1 MITAPPGPAPAA
13 GSPPPAE
20 TEHRPATVELT
31 VGGMHCSA
39 CAIRIQGALA
49 SQPGVV
55 SAAVNLATNKAFVAF
70 DDTAVGTDRLCEAVA
85 GIGYSATPVEGG
97 TSAGA
102 PEHTEHW
109 FSRAAFAW
117 VLSIAAFSLA
127 MFGPATAAAGWT
139 VLVLAVAVE
148 LGGGWPFLRAT
159 VRLARHGGTSM
170 DTLIAVGTLA
180 ALAVTAVETIALGGR
195 HVHLGGGGAF
205 AAKLHGVMGPL
216 IISILATGRA
226 VEERARDRAG
236 RAMHSLLALRP
247 PTGRVVSAVDDDQGE
262 LVPPESIPVA
272 ALVRVRAGE
281 TIPLDG
287 VVVSGWSAV
296 DESMLTGE
304 PLPRDRGPE
313 SFVTGGT
320 RNGSGVLV
328 VRVGSIAAES
338 VLTRLQRL
346 VDEAQR
352 DKAPLQ
358 RIADRVSSIFV
369 PVILLGSLLTFAAW
383 WWAAGNF
390 GQAVLSGIAVLL
402 VACPCAMG
410 LATPVAMMVGCGRA
424 SALGILI
431 RSGDAL
437 EQLARADTV
446 AFDKTGTLTERAA
459 RVTTVS
465 PVSGLSPA
473 ELLELAAAVEA
484 DSDHPIAA
492 AIRAAHV
499 AGSVGS
505 VGSVGAVGSVGSVG
519 AVSSPSDEAGSPAT
533 SVAGN
538 RELPGIGVEGV
549 VGGRL
554 VQVVRLDESLLPS
567 ELSESVSERLSR
579 GETLV
584 LVTRDRAV
592 VGAIAVSTPVRSEAA
607 AAVSHLRSMGLA
619 TTILSGDSEP
629 AVRTVASELGIDG
642 YAAGL
647 TASEKLEAI
656 HRLQEEHHRVV
667 MVGDGI
673 NDAPALAAADVGCA
687 IGSGT
692 EAAIANSDLALLGN
706 DLEGVPGAVGV
717 ARSTLSI
724 IQQNFGWAMG
734 YNLSALPL
742 AAAGLLDPLVAA
754 VAMGLSSLIVVL
766 NSLRLMRLGRSGL
779 DRIQAPRVMRGARG
793 LALSVAVPI
802 VLFGGATA
810 IGQVVSPARGQPLL
824 PTLPSIVDVALPGGA
839 SAEVYLNSGDA
850 GVNGFHLV
858 LERAGN
864 AVDTTGVQ
872 VTATHIGLAPNP
884 IRMALLSTGHYLGY
898 TVLATG
904 TWHFAVRVMIDG
916 RWDSFSVP
924 RQLH

>member
-1 MITAPPGPAPAA
+1 
-13 GSPPPAE
+13 
-20 TEHRPATVELT
+20 
-31 VGGMHCSA
+31 
-39 CAIRIQGALA
+39 
-49 SQPGVV
+49 V
-55 SAAVNLATNKAFVAF
+55 SAAVNLATNKAFVAY
-70 DDTAVGTDRLCEAVA
+70 DDASVGTDRLCEAVA
-85 GIGYSATPVEGG
+85 GIGYTASPVEAGA
-97 TSAGA
+97 SPGA

-109 FSRAAFAW
+109 LGRAAFAW
-117 VLSIAAFSLA
+117 ALSIAAFALA

-262 LVPPESIPVA
+262 LVPPESIPVG
-272 ALVRVRAGE
+272 ALVRVRSGE

-328 VRVGSIAAES
+328 VRVGSIASES

-437 EQLARADTV
+437 EQLARADMV

-465 PVSGLSPA
+465 PIIGLTPV

-499 AGSVGS
+499 TGSVSGAGGS
-505 VGSVGAVGSVGSVG
+505 VSSTGAVTS
-519 AVSSPSDEAGSPAT
+519 ASDQTPAPAA

-538 RELPGIGVEGV
+538 RELPGLGVEGV
-549 VGGRL
+549 VGGHL
-554 VQVVRLDESLLPS
+554 VQVIRLDESQLPS
-567 ELSESVSERLSR
+567 ELSARVSEGLSR

-629 AVRTVASELGIDG
+629 AVRTVATELGIDG

-647 TASEKLEAI
+647 TASEKLDAI
-656 HRLQEEHHRVV
+656 HRMQEEHHRVV

-692 EAAIANSDLALLGN
+692 EAAIANSDVALLGN

-766 NSLRLMRLGRSGL
+766 NSLRLTRLGRSGL

-810 IGQVVSPARGQPLL
+810 LGQVVSPARGQPLL
-824 PTLPSIVDVALPGGA
+824 PTLPSIVDVGLPGGA
-839 SAEVYLNSGDA
+839 TAEVYLNSGNA

-858 LERAGN
+858 VERGGN
-864 AVDTTGVQ
+864 AVDTTGVK
-872 VTATHIGLAPNP
+872 VTATQSGLAPNP

-898 TVLATG
+898 TVLSTG